1 MKKLFIIGVLAAV
14 GVVYLG
20 CAKEEAGR
28 KFPTQIEE
36 YTKKG
41 INNMPLCPSMESNI
55 MITYTGRRGWAIVLY
70 GAYKTEEAAKIEY
83 NKAEESGRKRY
94 EVGDI
99 EGMYKTS
106 FLHNT
111 VNVSFNWREGKIFKI
126 VTISKQKQ
134 ANENIDDIEEQ
145 LKEKL
150 PLFIDAFKGL

>member
-1 MKKLFIIGVLAAV
+1 MKKLLIIGVLAAV

-20 CAKEEAGR
+20 CAKEKSGH
-28 KFPTQIEE
+28 KFPTQIGE
-36 YTKKG
+36 YSKKE

-55 MITYTGRRGWAIVLY
+55 MITYTGHRGWAIVLY

-94 EVGDI
+94 EVRDI

-111 VNVSFNWREGKIFKI
+111 VNVSFGWREGKIFKI